1 MKETTKKQ
9 KMIIAIIILIIIAG
23 IIITAT
29 MGLNFDLRFQESKKV
44 ELYLGKDFEIKDI
57 KQITNEVMPNQYV
70 IVQKVEVYEDSVSI
84 IAKDIND
91 EQKQNLVNKVNE
103 KYGTEISNDTT
114 EIVTIPHTRGRD
126 LVKPYILPFAIS
138 MIIILVYMAVRYRK
152 LGVIKTV
159 LQTIFVCI
167 LTQVVLLSIIAITRI
182 PVGRLTMPISV
193 AVYLLTLVGVTSN
206 FVDLE
211 NKLKIENES
220 EKEESK

>member
-1 MKETTKKQ
+1 
-9 KMIIAIIILIIIAG
+9 
-23 IIITAT
+23 
-29 MGLNFDLRFQESKKV
+29 
-44 ELYLGKDFEIKDI
+44 
-57 KQITNEVMPNQYV
+57 
-70 IVQKVEVYEDSVSI
+70 
-84 IAKDIND
+84 
-91 EQKQNLVNKVNE
+91 
-103 KYGTEISNDTT
+103 
-114 EIVTIPHTRGRD
+114 
-126 LVKPYILPFAIS
+126 

-206 FVDLE
+206 LE

>member
-103 KYGTEISNDTT
+103 KYGWEAVKHEYIEGATVIHSTYLKDTEIKAFNQ
-114 EIVTIPHTRGRD
+114 EE
-126 LVKPYILPFAIS
+126 
-138 MIIILVYMAVRYRK
+138 IIIETDKEITIERK
-152 LGVIKTV
+152 NIAQIKT
-159 LQTIFVCI
+159 I
-167 LTQVVLLSIIAITRI
+167 
-182 PVGRLTMPISV
+182 
-193 AVYLLTLVGVTSN
+193 Y
-206 FVDLE
+206 E
-211 NKLKIENES
+211 W
-220 EKEESK
+220 

>member
-206 FVDLE
+206 LE
-211 NKLKIENES
+211 NKLKIENER

>member
-1 MKETTKKQ
+1 
-9 KMIIAIIILIIIAG
+9 MIIAIIILIIIAG

-57 KQITNEVMPNQYV
+57 KEITNEVMQIQYV

-126 LVKPYILPFAIS
+126 LVKPYIFPFAIS

-206 FVDLE
+206 LE

>member
-182 PVGRLTMPISV
+182 PVGRLTMPVSI
-193 AVYLLTLVGVTSN
+193 AVYLLNLVGVTSN
-206 FVDLE
+206 LE

>member
-126 LVKPYILPFAIS
+126 LVKPYIFPFAIS

-206 FVDLE
+206 LE

>member
-206 FVDLE
+206 LE

>member
-29 MGLNFDLRFQESKKV
+29 MGLNFDLRFQESKNV

-206 FVDLE
+206 LE

>member
-193 AVYLLTLVGVTSN
+193 AVYLLTLVGITSN
-206 FVDLE
+206 LE
-211 NKLKIENES
+211 NKLKIENER

>member
-23 IIITAT
+23 IIITDT

-206 FVDLE
+206 LE

>member
-206 FVDLE
+206 LE

-220 EKEESK
+220 EKKESK

>member
-57 KQITNEVMPNQYV
+57 KQITNEVIPNQYV

-193 AVYLLTLVGVTSN
+193 AVYLLTLVGITSN
-206 FVDLE
+206 LE
-211 NKLKIENES
+211 NKLKIENER

>member
-57 KQITNEVMPNQYV
+57 KQITNEVIPNQYV

-206 FVDLE
+206 LE

>member
-126 LVKPYILPFAIS
+126 LVKPYIFPFAIS

-206 FVDLE
+206 LE

-220 EKEESK
+220 EKKESK

>member
-9 KMIIAIIILIIIAG
+9 KIIIAIIILIIIAG

-206 FVDLE
+206 LE
-211 NKLKIENES
+211 NKLKIENER

>member
-57 KQITNEVMPNQYV
+57 KEITNEVMPNQYV

-126 LVKPYILPFAIS
+126 LVKPYIFPFAIS

-206 FVDLE
+206 LE

>member
-103 KYGTEISNDTT
+103 K
-114 EIVTIPHTRGRD
+114 
-126 LVKPYILPFAIS
+126 
-138 MIIILVYMAVRYRK
+138 
-152 LGVIKTV
+152 
-159 LQTIFVCI
+159 
-167 LTQVVLLSIIAITRI
+167 
-182 PVGRLTMPISV
+182 
-193 AVYLLTLVGVTSN
+193 
-206 FVDLE
+206 
-211 NKLKIENES
+211 
-220 EKEESK
+220 

>member
-57 KQITNEVMPNQYV
+57 KEITNEVMPNQYV

-206 FVDLE
+206 LE

>member
-57 KQITNEVMPNQYV
+57 KEITNEVMPNQYV

-206 FVDLE
+206 LE
-211 NKLKIENES
+211 NKLKIENER

>member
-206 FVDLE
+206 LE

-220 EKEESK
+220 EIEES

>member
-167 LTQVVLLSIIAITRI
+167 LTQVGLLSIIAITRI

-206 FVDLE
+206 LE

>member
-126 LVKPYILPFAIS
+126 LVKPYILSFAIS

-206 FVDLE
+206 LE

>member
-126 LVKPYILPFAIS
+126 LVKPYIFPFDIS

-206 FVDLE
+206 LE

>member
-193 AVYLLTLVGVTSN
+193 AVYLLTLVGITSN
-206 FVDLE
+206 LE

>member
-9 KMIIAIIILIIIAG
+9 KIIIAIIILIIIAG

-57 KQITNEVMPNQYV
+57 KEITNEVMPNQYV

-193 AVYLLTLVGVTSN
+193 AVYLLTLVGITSN
-206 FVDLE
+206 LE

>member
-1 MKETTKKQ
+1 MKETKKKQ

-206 FVDLE
+206 LE